1 MDEIKNNYTRLK
13 ALEKDFI
20 EKKKLLLEYD
30 FNEIKALKEENK
42 RLRDEINEYKE
53 FQKLIQKLGESIK

>member
-1 MDEIKNNYTRLK
+1 MDEIENNYNRLK
-13 ALEKDFI
+13 ALEKEFI
-20 EKKKLLLEYD
+20 EHKKLLLEYD